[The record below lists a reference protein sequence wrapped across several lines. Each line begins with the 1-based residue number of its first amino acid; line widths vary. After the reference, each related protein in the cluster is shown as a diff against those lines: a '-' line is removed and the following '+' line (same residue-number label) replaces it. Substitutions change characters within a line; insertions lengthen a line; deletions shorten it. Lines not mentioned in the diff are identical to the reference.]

1 MLDSLPG
8 LGSQIRRYAPPF
20 GPILQ
25 GLALGNSAVQR
36 SASLAFTEWQSWKCM
51 SDWAYLG
58 KARKKADRTYK
69 NIGSIRSR
77 FPSQTLEICGHST
90 PAECGSPRE
99 DPLRS
104 VLANKSSLIS
114 GAGAE
119 VSGSGQRFVP
129 SVAAFEPI
137 VLKACPDSLIS
148 SRSSRVCASL
158 TACVSKV
165 KVYVSMEFRLRVREV
180 DGLGLA
186 VMAIAF

>member
-1 MLDSLPG
+1 MLESLPG
-8 LGSQIRRYAPPF
+8 LGSQIRRYA

-25 GLALGNSAVQR
+25 RLALGNSAVQR
-36 SASLAFTEWQSWKCM
+36 SASLAFTKWQSWKCM
-51 SDWAYLG
+51 SDWAGLG
-58 KARKKADRTYK
+58 EARKKADRTYK
-69 NIGSIRSR
+69 NIGIRSR
-77 FPSQTLEICGHST
+77 FPSQMLEICGHST
-90 PAECGSPRE
+90 PAECGSLLE

-104 VLANKSSLIS
+104 ILANKSSLIS
-114 GAGAE
+114 RAGAE
-119 VSGSGQRFVP
+119 DSGSGQRFVP

-137 VLKACPDSLIS
+137 VLKACPNSLIS